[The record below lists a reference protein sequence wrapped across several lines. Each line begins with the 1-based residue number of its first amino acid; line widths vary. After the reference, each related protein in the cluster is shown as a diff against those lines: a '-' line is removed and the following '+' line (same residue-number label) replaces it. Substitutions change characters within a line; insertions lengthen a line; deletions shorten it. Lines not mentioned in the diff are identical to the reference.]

1 MNEKESVV
9 VGAGEGAGRIR
20 TRLVVARMLLIAGC
34 AFALVGFADMAL
46 LWLPANP
53 GNVAWEYAT
62 VGRTL
67 DSLPLSSLG
76 LLLIAYGVLR
86 DARPTRNGVLFVS
99 AIFILFA
106 LFTAFLAFLILTSA
120 PAVISQ
126 TPPEAADAVRRSA
139 TRHGVQGV
147 IYPLAWFAIAIIVW
161 RARDASEVS

>member
-1 MNEKESVV
+1 MSETGMVVGGDGGGPGTLRTRVV
-9 VGAGEGAGRIR
+9 VS
-20 TRLVVARMLLIAGC
+20 RMLLIAGC
-34 AFALVGFADMAL
+34 AFALIGFTDMVL
-46 LWLPANP
+46 LWMPANP

-76 LLLIAYGVLR
+76 LVLIGYGVLR
-86 DARPTRNGVLFVS
+86 AARPTRNGVLIVS

-106 LFTAFLAFLILTSA
+106 VFTAFLAFLIFTSA

-126 TPPEAADAVRRSA
+126 TPPEAADAVRRAA

-147 IYPLAWFAIAIIVW
+147 IYPLAWLVIGVTVW
-161 RARDASEVS
+161 RARNPPEAS